1 MIDVDCVGGVDAH
14 EDVSV
19 REDRGVVLMP
29 LFYDSV
35 LQLKATV
42 LASHSSKETSL
53 QCCFYLYLFLWS
65 MESRAEMK
73 TFEGKTKGSLHSKT
87 ALLLSCIKSQRSPK
101 TGDKN

>member
-53 QCCFYLYLFLWS
+53 QCCFYLYLFF
-65 MESRAEMK
+65 MVH
-73 TFEGKTKGSLHSKT
+73 G
-87 ALLLSCIKSQRSPK
+87 IKSRNEDLRRENK
-101 TGDKN
+101 R